1 MENPIQGRI
10 REHQEVRANSSVQ
23 DRGAAG
29 AVQVGTVQVGTVDH
43 LEGNYIKLTRKDSPS
58 GQHRWIPLR
67 WVENIE
73 GEAVYLNKNEDEF
86 RQGAMTQNPE
96 AQNPEGH
103 ASESVEPDIA
113 GGTGTSPDLLGDTRD
128 TTSRTSLL
136 SDPSRLP
143 SIAGGTV
150 SGAPSGMSAPH
161 DRPEP
166 ELSGAG
172 APSAEGALSS
182 AGGPRLSDAEI
193 RESGRED
200 VQVPDVHVPVPN
212 RDGVT
217 DQYVARGSGGVGGT
231 TEDLLLRS
239 GAGGQAGS
247 WDDRN
252 ANSGAAGNVSA
263 PDGLPGQ
270 GDGDA

>member
-1 MENPIQGRI
+1 MDSSLQNQI
-10 REHQEVRANSSVQ
+10 REHQAVRALVGN
-23 DRGAAG
+23 
-29 AVQVGTVQVGTVDH
+29 GTVQVGSVDH
-43 LEGNYIKLTRKDSPS
+43 LEGKFVKLTLKDSPS
-58 GQHRWIPLR
+58 GQHRWIPLH
-67 WVENIE
+67 WVERVE
-73 GEAVYLNKNEDEF
+73 GEAIYLNKNEDEF

-96 AQNPEGH
+96 TQNPEAQDSGTVQ
-103 ASESVEPDIA
+103 ADIT

-136 SDPSRLP
+136 SDPSLLP
-143 SIAGGTV
+143 STAGGTV

-161 DRPEP
+161 DRPLEGD
-166 ELSGAG
+166 EGM
-172 APSAEGALSS
+172 SALGS
-182 AGGPRLSDAEI
+182 AGGSRLSDAEI

-200 VQVPDVHVPVPN
+200 VQVPNFNVPVPN
-212 RDGVT
+212 KDGVT

-231 TEDLLLRS
+231 TEDRLLRS

-270 GDGDA
+270 GEDNA